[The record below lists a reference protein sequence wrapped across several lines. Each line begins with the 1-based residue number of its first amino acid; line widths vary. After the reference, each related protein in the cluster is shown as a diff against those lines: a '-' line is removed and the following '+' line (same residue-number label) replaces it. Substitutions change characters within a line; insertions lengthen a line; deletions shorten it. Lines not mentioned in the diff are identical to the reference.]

1 MSSRRISIALAC
13 SIMFMGTGCTMQP
26 KVEYRDVMVPT
37 PALPELPQELLTPQV
52 VALPVF
58 VAAGHPDAVA
68 GLTAGQSLVFKQW
81 LASLKAQIVGF
92 RALFDVEPPQQIR
105 PP

>member
-1 MSSRRISIALAC
+1 MSRRMLTALSCTILIMGGGC
-13 SIMFMGTGCTMQP
+13 SVQP
-26 KVEYRDVMVPT
+26 EVEYRDVMVPT